1 MDSSNQLNS
10 SLSGKNMKGEIPS
23 GLNSMEALTELWLDG
38 NSLTGQLPD
47 MSNLINLQIVHL
59 ENNKL
64 TGSLPSYLGSLPS
77 LQELHI
83 ENNSF
88 SGDIPRAL
96 LTGKVNFKYEDNPQ
110 LHNGA
115 QQKRRFKIILG
126 TSIAVCIAWRFSTV
140 TLIDILIPVVSATLL
155 YPPGDSLP
163 ISAKPSTAY
172 SIARGGPF
180 MDEGV
185 AYYISLSELEIATEH
200 FSKKIGQGSFG
211 SVYYGKMKDGK
222 EIAVKT
228 MADSSSHATKQ
239 FVTEV
244 ALLSRIHHR
253 NLVPLI
259 GYCEE
264 EEQRILVYEY
274 MHNGT
279 LRDRIHC
286 SVNQKPLDW
295 LARLQIAEDAA
306 KGLDSNLP
314 VVW

>member
-126 TSIAVCIAWRFSTV
+126 TSIAVLA
-140 TLIDILIPVVSATLL
+140 ILLVLL
-155 YPPGDSLP
+155 LGSLLLLHNFRRKLSNQKSVDKGDSLP

-185 AYYISLSELEIATEH
+185 AYYISLSELEIATDH

-222 EIAVKT
+222 EIAVKI

-239 FVTEV
+239 FVTEK
-244 ALLSRIHHR
+244 
-253 NLVPLI
+253 
-259 GYCEE
+259 
-264 EEQRILVYEY
+264 
-274 MHNGT
+274 GT
-279 LRDRIHC
+279 GFIR

-314 VVW
+314 VV